1 MGQIILN
8 KAQLLE
14 ELDIVENT
22 LRALIEQRGFPP
34 PRKMGAK
41 LFWLVE
47 EVVAWLPGCPRAW
60 ISSEADANSPTH
72 KNIGLGALHETRSD

>member
-1 MGQIILN
+1 MGQIIMN

-14 ELDIVENT
+14 ELGIVENT

-41 LFWLVE
+41 LFWLVA
-47 EVVAWLPGCPRAW
+47 EVVEWLQGCPRAW
-60 ISSEADANSPTH
+60 DKGN
-72 KNIGLGALHETRSD
+72 GSDVTPMNPHY